1 MSRRSRHAHEPA
13 ELDITGL
20 LNVMIVLV
28 PVLLM
33 TIVFSQITVL
43 NLKLPEGGA
52 GGPSDLANEEVEL
65 VIRADHMEVNFP
77 RGTLLKT
84 IPNKT
89 IVNTTAPNTAVPST
103 TIANTEQQVPDFDL
117 LNLTMQDLKK
127 LLTEKNIEKKAITI
141 LSEAETPYQTLI
153 AAVDASRSYKTVVA
167 AAAVDAELFPEVT
180 FGDAP
185 VLDEAPVSANN
196 SAVPAKAGAR
206 P

>member
-89 IVNTTAPNTAVPST
+89 MVNTTAPST
-103 TIANTEQQVPDFDL
+103 TIANTEQQVPDFGL

>member
-1 MSRRSRHAHEPA
+1 MSRRSRHAQEPA

-89 IVNTTAPNTAVPST
+89 IANT
-103 TIANTEQQVPDFDL
+103 TIANTEQQAPDFDL

-127 LLTEKNIEKKAITI
+127 LLTEKNIEKKSITI

-185 VLDEAPVSANN
+185 VLDEAPAAANN
-196 SAVPAKAGAR
+196 STAPAKAGAR

>member
-89 IVNTTAPNTAVPST
+89 IVNTTVANTAVP
-103 TIANTEQQVPDFDL
+103 NTEQQVPDFDL

>member
-1 MSRRSRHAHEPA
+1 
-13 ELDITGL
+13 
-20 LNVMIVLV
+20 
-28 PVLLM
+28 M

-89 IVNTTAPNTAVPST
+89 IVNTTAPNTAVP
-103 TIANTEQQVPDFDL
+103 NTEQQVPDFDL

>member
-1 MSRRSRHAHEPA
+1 MRRRSRHAHEPA

-84 IPNKT
+84 IPN
-89 IVNTTAPNTAVPST
+89 T
-103 TIANTEQQVPDFDL
+103 TIANTEQQAPDFGL
-117 LNLTMQDLKK
+117 LSLTMQDLKK
-127 LLTEKNIEKKAITI
+127 LLTEKNIEKKSITI

-185 VLDEAPVSANN
+185 LLDEVPAAANH
-196 SAVPAKAGAR
+196 STIPAKAGAR

>member
-1 MSRRSRHAHEPA
+1 
-13 ELDITGL
+13 
-20 LNVMIVLV
+20 
-28 PVLLM
+28 
-33 TIVFSQITVL
+33 VFSQITVL

-52 GGPSDLANEEVEL
+52 GGPADLANEEVEL

-84 IPNKT
+84 IPN
-89 IVNTTAPNTAVPST
+89 
-103 TIANTEQQVPDFDL
+103 TEQQEPDFGL

-127 LLTEKNIEKKAITI
+127 LLTEKSIEKKAITI

-153 AAVDASRSYKTVVA
+153 AAVDAARSYKAVVA

-185 VLDEAPVSANN
+185 VLDVPVLDKPTATTPT
-196 SAVPAKAGAR
+196 ATPGKTGAR